1 MDKWKIGD
9 KKTLI
14 KQKIFDLNGER
25 VQSRELN
32 KKFHSKIIK
41 FKIELD
47 LIRKTDKNLKLNDIN
62 IDLLKKGLEKV
73 FFEIKR
79 SFKKRDGPYYIQ
91 MNLTF
96 DGLKKQFL
104 KSGIVDLFG
113 NVDSK
118 NIVFWV
124 INQLDQVNQSSE
136 NLVFSN
142 ELYIDFIIVKTV
154 KPRGKND
161 YCSNMYITSNYT
173 KTMSNVVRKIKNN
186 YFFINEIKKGLVDM
200 SIYFDENV
208 FENSYSCILISIYFG
223 LIFQKHKNDM
233 KKTLTF
239 INYNFENLED
249 FQKSFIK
256 QYNLNMIDY
265 YTNQTSIKMYNYIS
279 KKIKRNILIF
289 IKKSFNTIKLI
300 YSTSFKN
307 FSYIKLLI
315 NDNHCEFIF
324 NSVNLERKN
333 TTFCDFCKRSFFK
346 INIHKCVREKCINCF
361 LYKNRLIDEYY
372 LKICKNDIIQNT
384 FYKCI
389 YCCKIIKN
397 HDCKRRHQLLKLNYC
412 KHKFFCDLCQTY
424 YSKCLLHKC
433 GEYFCKKCLK
443 YHKKSMFCSTSVIP
457 FKKKIKETIF
467 IVDLKIYKDN
477 YKVISLCE
485 FINEEQL
492 NIYNNFFI
500 KTFI

>member
-265 YTNQTSIKMYNYIS
+265 YTNQTSIEMYNYIS

-289 IKKSFNTIKLI
+289 IKK
-300 YSTSFKN
+300 
-307 FSYIKLLI
+307 
-315 NDNHCEFIF
+315 
-324 NSVNLERKN
+324 
-333 TTFCDFCKRSFFK
+333 
-346 INIHKCVREKCINCF
+346 
-361 LYKNRLIDEYY
+361 
-372 LKICKNDIIQNT
+372 II
-384 FYKCI
+384 
-389 YCCKIIKN
+389 
-397 HDCKRRHQLLKLNYC
+397 
-412 KHKFFCDLCQTY
+412 
-424 YSKCLLHKC
+424 
-433 GEYFCKKCLK
+433 
-443 YHKKSMFCSTSVIP
+443 
-457 FKKKIKETIF
+457 
-467 IVDLKIYKDN
+467 
-477 YKVISLCE
+477 
-485 FINEEQL
+485 
-492 NIYNNFFI
+492 
-500 KTFI
+500 